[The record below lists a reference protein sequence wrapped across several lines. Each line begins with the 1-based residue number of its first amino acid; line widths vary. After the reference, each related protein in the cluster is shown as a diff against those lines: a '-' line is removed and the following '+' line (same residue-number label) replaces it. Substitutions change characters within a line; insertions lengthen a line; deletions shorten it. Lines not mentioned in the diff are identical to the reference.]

1 MTHHHSINK
10 LLNDDGCRGFAED
23 AVEEPDEDDEE
34 ESGGKGK
41 KSADA
46 DLINIAQEKMMAEEA
61 SKYNIGYPMH
71 GDSLVLFREKT
82 RRTRNHVWR

>member
-1 MTHHHSINK
+1 MAHPCRISS
-10 LLNDDGCRGFAED
+10 LLNEDDDGYRGFAED
-23 AVEEPDEDDEE
+23 AAEEPDEDEEE

-61 SKYNIGYPMH
+61 SKYQH
-71 GDSLVLFREKT
+71 WVSRA
-82 RRTRNHVWR
+82 W